1 MKRMTQAQLKEIEDH
16 LRNLRK
22 TDDLSYSQ
30 RDEETKA
37 STDAASQNLD
47 PSEIADN
54 KMKKM
59 IDQETLL
66 RLIDECK
73 EDEERLNL
81 MQIMP
86 ADKQS

>member
-22 TDDLSYSQ
+22 TDDLSYSH

-37 STDAASQNLD
+37 GTDETSQNLD
-47 PSEIADN
+47 PSEIADH

-81 MQIMP
+81 M
-86 ADKQS
+86 